1 MAVAP
6 AARLRT
12 PTDRGR
18 FSVARY
24 TTDGLVLLLGDKEAW
39 TPLPWQALEE
49 VPDFLR
55 GCGWIA
61 IAGACSTESTQG
73 TLDAHLKEYM
83 KRATAGWLPWSLKRQ
98 GVVQIDRC
106 RPTRIRLST
115 GW

>member
-49 VPDFLR
+49 VPDFSEAEDGSQSPGPAR
-55 GCGWIA
+55 
-61 IAGACSTESTQG
+61 
-73 TLDAHLKEYM
+73 LKAPRERWM
-83 KRATAGWLPWSLKRQ
+83 LTSRNT
-98 GVVQIDRC
+98 
-106 RPTRIRLST
+106 
-115 GW
+115 